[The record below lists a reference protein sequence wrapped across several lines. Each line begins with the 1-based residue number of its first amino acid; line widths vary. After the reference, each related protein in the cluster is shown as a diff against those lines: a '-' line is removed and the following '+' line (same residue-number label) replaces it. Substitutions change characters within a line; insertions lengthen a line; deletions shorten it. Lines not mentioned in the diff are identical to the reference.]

1 MISHCGF
8 DWHFP
13 DDSCCW
19 AFFFHVFVTI
29 CMSSL
34 GKCLFRGSAHLLI
47 GWGSTAPLLLL
58 LLFCYAIVFSCM
70 SSLCILHINCL
81 SHWWLAHA
89 FSHCLSHW
97 WLAHAFSHCLSHW
110 WLAHVF
116 SHCLSHWWLA
126 RVLPLL
132 IPLMACTR
140 VLPLHAAFFLAAF
153 LQKPFSLSYPACLF
167 LLGRLRFQWDIQKRC
182 CQNQQQDCSLSF
194 L

>member
-116 SHCLSHWWLA
+116 SHCLSLWWLA
-126 RVLPLL
+126 HAFSHCMLPFFWLL
-132 IPLMACTR
+132 FCRSLLVCRIPLVYFCLVVCAFSEISKKGVAKTNSKIAPYLFCR
-140 VLPLHAAFFLAAF
+140 CFAVL
-153 LQKPFSLSYPACLF
+153 SLIFNS
-167 LLGRLRFQWDIQKRC
+167 
-182 CQNQQQDCSLSF
+182 
-194 L
+194 